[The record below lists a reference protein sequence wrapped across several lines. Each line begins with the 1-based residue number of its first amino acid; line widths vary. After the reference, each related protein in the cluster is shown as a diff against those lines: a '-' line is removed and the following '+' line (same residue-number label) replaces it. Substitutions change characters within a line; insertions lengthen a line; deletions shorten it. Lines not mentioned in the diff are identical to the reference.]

1 MVMEFMKVTSS
12 TESAQDGSMVFTYNI
27 NDDDAVP
34 FAFFK
39 NVDGTTATESGSIDE
54 GESKVITV
62 ALSSA
67 PRKIFIYI
75 ILMPELVLQLQL
87 PITVQ

>member
-1 MVMEFMKVTSS
+1 MIGADEDGDGVYEVTSS

-39 NVDGTTATESGSIDE
+39 NVDGTTATEVGSIDE
-54 GESKVITV
+54 GEN
-62 ALSSA
+62 
-67 PRKIFIYI
+67 
-75 ILMPELVLQLQL
+75 
-87 PITVQ
+87 

>member
-1 MVMEFMKVTSS
+1 MVGADEDGDGVYEVTSS

-39 NVDGTTATESGSIDE
+39 NVDGTTATEVGSVDE

-67 PRKIFIYI
+67 SEKDIY
-75 ILMPELVLQLQL
+75 LYYS
-87 PITVQ
+87 